1 MASKINRRKF
11 FKKST
16 QAGIACCAMMLSSKL
31 IAGKG
36 IASFLDD
43 EKIDP
48 KKLNFCG
55 YTCPA
60 DCKFYIATVENDVAK
75 KKEAYEIWHIKE
87 RYGVDFD
94 PETAICWRC
103 KNFNKPE
110 GVVIKHCTV
119 RSCAIEKGYD
129 ACIQCNT
136 LTSCEKDLWKRFPEF
151 YNAVKEM
158 QVKYME
164 QIAS

>member
-1 MASKINRRKF
+1 MASKINRRNF

-16 QAGIACCAMMLSSKL
+16 QAGMACCAMMLGSRL
-31 IAGKG
+31 LAGNG
-36 IASFLDD
+36 IANFLGD

-48 KKLNFCG
+48 KKLNFCS

-60 DCKFYIATVENDVAK
+60 DCKFYIATIENDVAK
-75 KKEAYEIWHIKE
+75 KKEAYKLWDIKE
-87 RYGVDFD
+87 RYDVDFD

-103 KNFNKPE
+103 KNPDKPK
-110 GVVIKHCTV
+110 GVAVKHCTV
-119 RSCAIEKGYD
+119 RACAIEKGYD

-136 LTSCEKDLWKRFPEF
+136 LTSCEKDLWTRFPDF
-151 YNAVKEM
+151 YKAVKEM